1 MRVLSIPRDANPYQE
16 NLYGQMR
23 AQGVEV
29 EYLAEL
35 TPSATLNWLLL
46 PLELVARRARGWR
59 VIHIHWLYAFGAPL
73 SSRFPVLGRLAHAWF
88 RLWLGV
94 AHRLGMT
101 VVWTAHNTLPH
112 SPIFD
117 DDVAARRLLVSSA
130 DLVIGHSPEALA
142 EVEGRL
148 GRPRNAAVIPHGSF
162 VTADETA
169 NLRTPGSDPG
179 VREVLFF
186 GRLLEYK
193 GLDEL
198 AEAAA
203 ALGSDTPLR
212 IRITGVCRDDELGAR
227 LAAHAARLGERLL
240 FEPGFVDDADLADL
254 FGRADGVV
262 LPFRRITTSGSAEMA
277 LNHGRPLI
285 VPDHPALRSLPDDA
299 VLRYD
304 PDGGLADAL
313 ERFAR
318 LDARALARMS
328 RAALE
333 HSEGHSWQDIARATR
348 ELLAET
354 ARDAGR
360 ETERIGSRR

>member
-23 AQGVEV
+23 RQGVEV
-29 EYLAEL
+29 AYLAEL

-59 VIHIHWLYAFGAPL
+59 VIHIHWLYPFGAPL
-73 SSRFPVLGRLAHAWF
+73 SSRLPSLGRLAHAWF
-88 RLWLGV
+88 RLWLRV
-94 AHRLGMT
+94 ARRLDMS

-117 DDVAARRLLVSSA
+117 DDIAARRLLVSSA

-142 EVEGRL
+142 EVEGQL
-148 GRPRNAAVIPHGSF
+148 GRPRCSAVVPHGSF

-169 NLRTPGSDPG
+169 HLRTPGTDGG

-198 AEAAA
+198 AEAAG
-203 ALGSDTPLR
+203 ALSPDTPLR
-212 IRITGVCRDDELGAR
+212 IRITGECRDDDLSAR
-227 LAAHAARLGERLL
+227 LAAHAARIGERLL
-240 FEPGFVDDADLADL
+240 YEPGFVDGAELPNL
-254 FGRADGVV
+254 FARADGVV

-304 PDGGLADAL
+304 PEGGLTDAL

-318 LDARALARMS
+318 LDAPALEEMS
-328 RAALE
+328 QAALE
-333 HSEGHSWQDIARATR
+333 YSRGHSWQDIARATR
-348 ELLAET
+348 ELLAAAT
-354 ARDAGR
+354 RDAGPPPD
-360 ETERIGSRR
+360 RIGSRR